1 MVSNR
6 NSGLFPP
13 FSTPRTLRPLYWKL
27 NVSHINLFLTLSEFL
42 EREYSSALVALIV
55 PRWADPDTVEIML
68 NADGTLWQERL
79 GEPMRQI
86 GAQIQATIF
95 SSRFSGAIWLDPDDF
110 T

>member
-1 MVSNR
+1 
-6 NSGLFPP
+6 
-13 FSTPRTLRPLYWKL
+13 
-27 NVSHINLFLTLSEFL
+27 
-42 EREYSSALVALIV
+42 
-55 PRWADPDTVEIML
+55 ML

-110 T
+110 TQRQFRPMRL